1 MRRGLTWNMLREHRW
16 SYVGLAVVLVASSA
30 LVGSSFLLFAAA
42 QEGGLD
48 VSGHTA
54 NQTAKMLGLVGNGR
68 FISGLMAALGA
79 FVAVFLVSQTMS
91 FVVEGRR
98 RELAL
103 LRLAGASPRQLTNM
117 VLGESVVLGLVC
129 SLIGAALS
137 LPLVGP
143 YADLLS
149 RQSNWPPGFAVSIHF
164 SALVWCVIV
173 MTVVSVAGA
182 FGAARRI
189 GRTPPID
196 AVRAV
201 TATQKRMPL
210 SRWIFTGIGLI
221 AVVVFMALPAQSV
234 NYQLTTTAV
243 GGGSVLLVSALAPIV
258 VPVIARTLGGALIL
272 IAPGAGLVAREHAVH
287 DARRTAA
294 LATPIIILLGLG
306 AVFGMMAQTGR
317 SENALGLRELTNTHA
332 VAEFTALQPDHDA
345 FRQAQLLPEVG
356 AITRV
361 QRADDW
367 AWNEPDMPPIDFPK
381 LMGVDPSTFTH
392 FVPAQFEA
400 GSIDDITGL
409 DVAVIAGRAAIGD
422 TLHLEAPNGASVA
435 VHVVAIVDSSS
446 FLYGSFLVDQNTFP
460 LCFGLIKD
468 TWLVEPS
475 HGVSDD
481 QLLAA
486 IDTVGPSAQATTH
499 AIWVAQSVAGTV
511 ANQQATILTIIGGAA
526 LLAIFSLAQST
537 LASVRGRR
545 DELELLT
552 RIGARRRSVL
562 ASIIVESAITA
573 ATAAIL
579 AIAVTALVYAR
590 MSTALH
596 TLDAALSPIVPI
608 GILALVLTACIATG
622 AVSAAMGAS
631 LALNRNKTA

>member
-1 MRRGLTWNMLREHRW
+1 MLREHRW
-16 SYVGLAVVLVASSA
+16 PYVGLAVVLVAASA

-42 QEGGLD
+42 QDGDLD

-54 NQTAKMLGLVGNGR
+54 NQAAKLLGLAGNGH

-103 LRLAGASPRQLTNM
+103 LRLAGASPRQLTNL
-117 VLGESVVLGLVC
+117 VLGECIALGLLC
-129 SLIGAALS
+129 SLIGAVLS

-149 RQSNWPPGFAVSIHF
+149 RQSNWPPGFAVSIHI

-173 MTVVSVAGA
+173 MTFVSVAGA

-196 AVRAV
+196 AVRTV
-201 TATQKRMPL
+201 TATQKQMPL
-210 SRWIFTGIGLI
+210 ARWILAGTGLI
-221 AVVVFMALPAQSV
+221 AVVVFLALPAQSV
-234 NYQLTTTAV
+234 NYQLTTAAV
-243 GGGSVLLVSALAPIV
+243 GGGAVLLVSALAPII
-258 VPVIARTLGGALIL
+258 VPAIARALGGALTL
-272 IAPGAGLVAREHAVH
+272 IAPGAGLVAREHTVH

-306 AVFGMMAQTGR
+306 AAFGMMAQTGR
-317 SENALGLRELTNTHA
+317 SENALGLRALTNTSA
-332 VAEFTALQPDHDA
+332 VAEFTEVQPNDDA
-345 FRQAQLLPEVG
+345 FKHAQKLPEVG

-367 AWNEPDMPPIDFPK
+367 AWNEPGMPPADFPQ
-381 LMGVDPSTFTH
+381 LMGIDPATFSH
-392 FVPAQFEA
+392 FVPAQFAA
-400 GSIDDITGL
+400 GSIDDITGA

-422 TLHLEAPNGASVA
+422 TLLLEAPDGSAVA
-435 VHVVAIVDSSS
+435 AHVVAIVDSSS
-446 FLYGSFLVDQNTFP
+446 FLYGRFLVDHNTFP
-460 LCFGLIKD
+460 LNSGLTED
-468 TWLVEPS
+468 TWLVEPAP
-475 HGVSDD
+475 GINDR
-481 QLLAA
+481 QLITA
-486 IDTVGPSAQATTH
+486 IDSVDPSAQAMTH
-499 AIWVAQSVAGTV
+499 AGWVDQSVDRTV
-511 ANQQATILTIIGGAA
+511 ENQQATILTIIGGAA
-526 LLAIFSLAQST
+526 LLALFSLAQST

-545 DELELLT
+545 DELELLI

-562 ASIIVESAITA
+562 ATIIVESTITA

-579 AIAVTALVYAR
+579 AIAVTALIYAR

-596 TLDAALSPIVPI
+596 ALNSALSPIVPI
-608 GILALVLTACIATG
+608 GILVMVLAACIATST
-622 AVSAAMGAS
+622 ASAAVGTS
-631 LALNRNKTA
+631 LALHRTKTT

>member
-42 QEGGLD
+42 QGGGLD
-48 VSGHTA
+48 ISGLTA
-54 NQTAKMLGLVGNGR
+54 NQAAKMLGLVVNGR
-68 FISGLMAALGA
+68 FVSGLMAALGA
-79 FVAVFLVSQTMS
+79 FVAVFLVSQAIS

-103 LRLAGASPRQLTNM
+103 LRLAGAAPRQLTNM
-117 VLGESVVLGLVC
+117 VLRESLILGVVC
-129 SLIGAALS
+129 SLIGALLS
-137 LPLVGP
+137 LLLVGL

-149 RQSNWPPGFAVSIHF
+149 RQSNWPPGFAVTIHF
-164 SALVWCVIV
+164 RALVWCVIV
-173 MTVVSVAGA
+173 MTFVSVAGA
-182 FGAARRI
+182 SGAARRI

-201 TATQKRMPL
+201 TVTQEKMPL
-210 SRWIFTGIGLI
+210 ARWIFAGIGLI

-234 NYQLTTTAV
+234 NYQLTTAAV
-243 GGGSVLLVSALAPIV
+243 GGSAVLLVSALAPII
-258 VPVIARTLGGALIL
+258 VPAIARSLGGALTL
-272 IAPGAGLVAREHAVH
+272 IAPGAGLVAREHTVH

-317 SENALGLRELTNTHA
+317 SENALGLRALTNTHA
-332 VAEFTALQPDHDA
+332 IAEFTGLQADHDA
-345 FRQAQLLPEVG
+345 FTLAQALPEVG

-367 AWNEPDMPPIDFPK
+367 AWNEPDMPPGDFPK
-381 LMGVDPSTFTH
+381 LMGIDPATFTH

-400 GSIDDITGL
+400 GSIDDITGT
-409 DVAVIAGRAAIGD
+409 DVAAIAGRAAIGD
-422 TLHLEAPNGASVA
+422 TLHLEAPDGAA
-435 VHVVAIVDSSS
+435 VEAHVVAIVESSS
-446 FLYGSFLVDQNTFP
+446 FLYGSFLIDQNTFP
-460 LCFGLIKD
+460 LNSGLIEA
-468 TWLVEPS
+468 TWLMES
-475 HGVSDD
+475 SSGVSDD
-481 QLLAA
+481 QLIAA
-486 IDTVGPSAQATTH
+486 INSVDPSAQATPH
-499 AIWVAQSVAGTV
+499 AIWVDQSVAGTV
-511 ANQQATILTIIGGAA
+511 ENQQATILTIIGGAA

-552 RIGARRRSVL
+552 RIGARLRSVL

-579 AIAVTALVYAR
+579 AIAVTVLVYAR

-596 TLDAALSPIVPI
+596 SLDAALSPIVPI
-608 GILALVLTACIATG
+608 DILVLVLIACIATG
-622 AVSAAMGAS
+622 AISAAAGTS
-631 LALNRNKTA
+631 LALNRNKAA